1 MFNQIKKPFLILF
14 IVLLGLSG
22 CIALDV
28 EENQIK
34 EYYSKNTAI
43 NDTFNIVYYPKDSL
57 MDFQTPP
64 VAKVVFNFWEP
75 QFFESD
81 LSYFKK
87 LTLTNYQNK
96 YWLGQIVVPSD
107 AQLLSYAILNRSDW
121 DKNKSRNYLVLNN
134 QKKPAPASEYRL
146 AVAMHRNGAP
156 IDSVLHYIEQELK
169 FYPNHFD
176 AYILYWTLIYEKNG
190 KTPEALSDLEN
201 RIARVRRSRRDNSDL
216 LQVIALTYI
225 HAIGDRRKAYEVV
238 RDIPDTYL
246 HMLNLYNRFLV
257 EPDEELREMALM
269 TMTEKYP
276 SSELTVKMNLSLLLK
291 YISNPNAYRE
301 RSAIFAQNILDKR
314 LSSLR
319 SAKVNTYA
327 VRHLFDYY
335 AKISL
340 KKALP
345 YVQDILR
352 IDYDKVVYDA
362 ITLAGFAERFA
373 ESQEYSGLA
382 IDIANKLIQNLDV
395 GNYALNSAGIER
407 EIPEGSAALNLV
419 KNDLS
424 GRAYYAIGVS
434 YLTIGDLQSALDNL
448 YQARSLSFS
457 KKPEILFALSKCY
470 KKENP
475 QKSLDLALEALA
487 LKYDADKMN
496 WVKSNFKNLLSKKL
510 YGKETL
516 IERIQKINYSLGTP
530 VKDLNLTTVSGE
542 TILTNSSDKK
552 INVFY
557 FWSPDSEVSK
567 MFFSKLQLMYAKY
580 HARGVNFYA
589 VTTQNTLKPI
599 IENTRDYAYS
609 FTFAKGSSTMIDD
622 YKIAYLP
629 TTIIVKDG
637 KILYREES
645 FMDDYVENV
654 EKSIQSLLR
663 NSSPFSRR

>member
-14 IVLLGLSG
+14 TVLLGLSG

-57 MDFQTPP
+57 MDFQNPP

-81 LSYFKK
+81 ISYFKK

-107 AQLLSYAILNRSDW
+107 AQLLSYSILNRNDW
-121 DKNKSRNYLVLNN
+121 DKNKSKNYLVLNS

-156 IDSVLHYIEQELK
+156 IDSILHHIEQELK

-276 SSELTVKMNLSLLLK
+276 SNELTVKMNLSLLLK

-424 GRAYYAIGVS
+424 GRAYYSIGVS

-457 KKPEILFALSKCY
+457 KKAEILFALSKCY

-580 HARGVNFYA
+580 HARGVDFYA

-663 NSSPFSRR
+663 NSSPFRRR

>member
-14 IVLLGLSG
+14 TVLLGLSG

-57 MDFQTPP
+57 MDFQNPP

-107 AQLLSYAILNRSDW
+107 VQLLSYSILNRNDW
-121 DKNKSRNYLVLNN
+121 DKNKSRNYLVLNS

-156 IDSVLHYIEQELK
+156 IDSILHHIEQELK

-276 SSELTVKMNLSLLLK
+276 SNELTVKMNLSLLLK

-424 GRAYYAIGVS
+424 GRAYYSIGVS

-457 KKPEILFALSKCY
+457 KKAEILFALSKCY

-580 HARGVNFYA
+580 HARGVDFYA

-663 NSSPFSRR
+663 NSSPFRRR